1 MGNSMTVG
9 ISDMAISKT
18 PQDIL
23 ITYSLGSCLGLTVYD
38 PENKIGGLIHCLLP
52 LAQTDQEKSKKNPM
66 MFVETGVPLLLQKM
80 LALGAK
86 KNNLI
91 IKAAG
96 CGKALNSGEQF
107 NIGQRNFT
115 VLRKILWKNNL
126 LIKSKDVGG
135 SKART
140 MTLEIE
146 TGDTIIKSGAER
158 YKL

>member
-1 MGNSMTVG
+1 MTVG
-9 ISDMAISKT
+9 ISDMAISRNS
-18 PQDIL
+18 QDIL

-66 MFVETGVPLLLQKM
+66 MFVETGVPLLLQKI

-146 TGDTIIKSGAER
+146 TGDTIIKSGSER

>member
-1 MGNSMTVG
+1 MGITTTVG
-9 ISDMAISKT
+9 ISDMAITKSKD
-18 PQDIL
+18 DIL

-38 PENKIGGLIHCLLP
+38 PENNIGGLIHCLLP

-66 MFVETGVPLLLQKM
+66 MFVETGVPILLQKIIS
-80 LALGAK
+80 LGAK
-86 KNNLI
+86 KKNLV

-115 VLRKILWKNNL
+115 VLRKIMWKNDI
-126 LIKSKDVGG
+126 LIKAKDVGG

-140 MTLEIE
+140 LTLNMQTGE
-146 TGDTIIKSGAER
+146 TFIKSGGDL
-158 YKL
+158 YKI